1 MEPSTEELIS
11 AMNVAAEETPALK
24 TKFNAVIE
32 FRITDEDGD
41 GSEKNV
47 VVDLTKN
54 SSINGKGKPDLIV
67 STRLQVFHL
76 LLNKK
81 LTPQQAFMQQK
92 LKIKGKMGLAMKLNF
107 LLNATRKQLQKQTT
121 NNNNNNKL
129 QSKL

>member
-11 AMNVAAEETPALK
+11 AMHVAAEETPALK
-24 TKFNAVIE
+24 SKFNAVIE
-32 FRITDEDGD
+32 FRITDEAGD
-41 GSEKNV
+41 GGEKNV

-54 SSINGKGKPDLIV
+54 SSNGKSKPDLIV

-92 LKIKGKMGLAMKLNF
+92 LKIKGKMGLAMKLNLF
-107 LLNATRKQLQKQTT
+107 LNATRKQLQKQSTT
-121 NNNNNNKL
+121 TTNNKL